1 MQVPVLKRELRKRIR
16 AKLAALSS
24 EAVAEESRRVCE
36 KVIESDVWKS
46 AKSVALYSSMSAKG
60 EFDTSTLVADALDNS
75 NSNSNS
81 KSRKRV
87 YFPRV
92 ISVKERVMHM
102 YECASMD
109 ELNSWEVN
117 SWGIKEPPT
126 TIGTPQWEFD
136 LIIMPGVAFDMAT
149 RNRCGHGAGFYDTFI
164 KKCIQGRQDNN
175 KKNTPYLL
183 APVLAAQI
191 VDEVPVDEHDVPVHE
206 IVFD

>member
-75 NSNSNS
+75 
-81 KSRKRV
+81 K
-87 YFPRV
+87 
-92 ISVKERVMHM
+92 
-102 YECASMD
+102 
-109 ELNSWEVN
+109 
-117 SWGIKEPPT
+117 
-126 TIGTPQWEFD
+126 
-136 LIIMPGVAFDMAT
+136 
-149 RNRCGHGAGFYDTFI
+149 
-164 KKCIQGRQDNN
+164 DNN